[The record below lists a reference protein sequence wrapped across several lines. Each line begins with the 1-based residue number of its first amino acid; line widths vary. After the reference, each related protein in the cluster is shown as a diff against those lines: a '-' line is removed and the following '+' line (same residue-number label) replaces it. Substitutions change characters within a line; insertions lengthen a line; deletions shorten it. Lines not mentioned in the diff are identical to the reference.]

1 MTETE
6 FTPETGEA
14 DVSAYEN
21 TDLSQLNVSSDELP
35 PTEKKLENTLIRVV
49 FFGRIAAWISIF
61 IFISAGLYGWTRN
74 QSQNSWLMSLE
85 MNTSGTPLCTWM
97 NHGYDTNLRNDTV
110 FRDFL
115 ISKWKQS
122 YIDLLDKGHCLAP
135 DTIAGWLDIQK
146 SFTSDELKKA
156 YESVI
161 PKKFLGTTITSSPE
175 LDVISKNAPEHRMQ
189 HDVILQLLTDTA
201 ISLSDSTSRIIC
213 NEVRF
218 FELTADVH
226 CDVTTRPPTQPRS
239 KAIAFMKE
247 LSNKGTVLI
256 TYPNSLDMTIEEK
269 TNLLKTSFT
278 VKMTFIPGRYEASTI
293 QKLTYDKR

>member
-115 ISKWKQS
+115 ISK
-122 YIDLLDKGHCLAP
+122 
-135 DTIAGWLDIQK
+135 
-146 SFTSDELKKA
+146 
-156 YESVI
+156 
-161 PKKFLGTTITSSPE
+161 
-175 LDVISKNAPEHRMQ
+175 
-189 HDVILQLLTDTA
+189 
-201 ISLSDSTSRIIC
+201 
-213 NEVRF
+213 
-218 FELTADVH
+218 
-226 CDVTTRPPTQPRS
+226 
-239 KAIAFMKE
+239 
-247 LSNKGTVLI
+247 
-256 TYPNSLDMTIEEK
+256 
-269 TNLLKTSFT
+269 
-278 VKMTFIPGRYEASTI
+278 
-293 QKLTYDKR
+293 